1 MRFTPVRL
9 GYSAALLLLG
19 LAGAASAQS
28 SRLFDPTSND
38 LQLDYFFQET
48 EQGIVAA
55 DVHGTYVFD
64 DFRDYVQSQFFLDHG
79 LRCGSDRLPQ
89 FYSLGSSADCNSS
102 NTTIKAEY
110 SASGGVT
117 YTIPV
122 WVHEI
127 RNKNGT
133 LGVLNSTQISSQIQA
148 LNVAFASHGI
158 QFAHPS
164 IGSSLGG
171 TTLSKN
177 TTWYNDKG
185 TYYNTLARDVHNNL
199 NIYTNTASGNLGYAY
214 VPSGGG
220 VVGNKWDRVV
230 IYYRAFGNPG
240 TYGAPYNEGD
250 TTVHEVGHYL
260 GLYHTFQGG
269 CASASGCANNGD
281 LICDTDP
288 EGSAHFSPCVDPM
301 TCGNPDPIHNF
312 MDYSDDPCM
321 YEFTSNQ
328 QNRMRCTVANI
339 RTRIPD
345 TIP

>member
-1 MRFTPVRL
+1 MRSFPVRSTVL
-9 GYSAALLLLG
+9 VLL
-19 LAGAASAQS
+19 LAGAASAQNA
-28 SRLFDPTSND
+28 LQNQFPSNE
-38 LQLDYFFQET
+38 LSLDYFFHELDD
-48 EQGIVAA
+48 GSILAA
-55 DVHGTYVFD
+55 DDFGTHVFQ
-64 DFRDYVQSQFFLDHG
+64 DFGAYVQSSFFQAHG

-89 FYSLGSSADCNSS
+89 FFALGTTADCSSS

-110 SASGGVT
+110 NASGGVT

-127 RNKNGT
+127 RRKTGSTGT
-133 LGVLNSTQISSQIQA
+133 LVAGQITSQISS
-148 LNVAFASHGI
+148 LNSAFAAHNI
-158 QFAHPS
+158 QFTLA
-164 IGSSLGG
+164 G

-177 TTWYNDKG
+177 NNWYNDTG

-230 IYYRAFGNPG
+230 IYYKAFGNPG

-260 GLYHTFQGG
+260 GLQHTFQGG
-269 CASASGCANNGD
+269 CASVAGCANNGD
-281 LICDTDP
+281 LICDTPP
-288 EGSAHFSPCVDPM
+288 EASAHFSPCTDPA
-301 TCGNPDPIHNF
+301 TCGNPDPITNF

-321 YEFTSNQ
+321 FQFSPNQ

-339 RTRIPD
+339 RTRIPNNV
-345 TIP
+345 P

>member
-1 MRFTPVRL
+1 MRLTPLRAAL
-9 GYSAALLLLG
+9 GAAFALASSAA
-19 LAGAASAQS
+19 AQQAQQGE
-28 SRLFDPTSND
+28 LFK
-38 LQLDYFFQET
+38 DYFFE
-48 EQGIVAA
+48 EREDGSIIAA
-55 DVHGTYVFD
+55 DPTGTYTFGS
-64 DFRDYVQSQFFLDHG
+64 FELYVGSSFFQDHG
-79 LRCGSDRLPQ
+79 LRCGADRLPL
-89 FYSLGSSADCNSS
+89 FDLTIPDGTSADCNSS

-110 SASGGVT
+110 DPSTGT
-117 YTIPV
+117 FTIPV

-127 RNKNGT
+127 RRKTGSTGT
-133 LGVLNSTQISSQIQA
+133 LNSTQIPSQITA
-148 LNVAFASHGI
+148 LNNAFASVGV
-158 QFAHPS
+158 QFTLA
-164 IGSSLGG
+164 GQ
-171 TTLSKN
+171 TLSKN
-177 TTWYNDKG
+177 NSWYNDTG

-199 NIYTNTASGNLGYAY
+199 NIYTNSASGNLGYAY

-269 CASASGCANNGD
+269 CASASGCSNNGD
-281 LICDTDP
+281 LICDTNP
-288 EGSAHFSPCVDPM
+288 EGSPNFSPCTRNSACGAWLDP
-301 TCGNPDPIHNF
+301 TTNF
-312 MDYSDDPCM
+312 MDYSDDVCM
-321 YEFTSNQ
+321 FQFSSNQ

>member
-1 MRFTPVRL
+1 MRLSPVPRV
-9 GYSAALLLLG
+9 AFALLATLG
-19 LAGAASAQS
+19 GAAVTAAQTV
-28 SRLFDPTSND
+28 RPADPTSNE
-38 LQLDYFFQET
+38 LQKDYFFQEL
-48 EQGIVAA
+48 EGGGILAA
-55 DVHGTYVFD
+55 DALGQYFFD
-64 DFRDYVQSQFFLDHG
+64 DFQAYVNSNFFKDNG

-89 FYSLGSSADCNSS
+89 ILALGTAADCNSS

-110 SASGGVT
+110 DPSTGTV
-117 YTIPV
+117 TIPV

-127 RNKNGT
+127 RNKKGT
-133 LGVLNSTQISSQIQA
+133 LGALNSTQVSSQITA
-148 LNVAFASHGI
+148 LNAAFSSVGV
-158 QFAHPS
+158 QFTLA
-164 IGSSLGG
+164 G

-177 TTWYNDKG
+177 TNWYNDGG
-185 TYYNTLARDVHNNL
+185 TYYNTLARDVNNFL

-220 VVGNKWDRVV
+220 VVGNTWDRVV

-281 LICDTDP
+281 LICDTNP
-288 EGSAHFSPCVDPM
+288 ESTANFSPCTRNSACGPWLDP
-301 TCGNPDPIHNF
+301 TTNF

-321 YEFTSNQ
+321 FEFSSNQ
-328 QNRMRCTVANI
+328 KNRMRCTIANI
-339 RTRIPD
+339 RTRIP
-345 TIP
+345 TSVP

>member
-1 MRFTPVRL
+1 MRLSVIRSSRSTV
-9 GYSAALLLLG
+9 LLSLA
-19 LAGAASAQS
+19 LAGVASAQNVRPTDPS
-28 SRLFDPTSND
+28 SSE
-38 LQLDYFFQET
+38 LQKDYFFQELAD
-48 EQGIVAA
+48 GSILAA
-55 DVHGTYVFD
+55 DALGTYFFD
-64 DFRDYVQSQFFLDHG
+64 DFSGYVVSSFFQDHG
-79 LRCGSDRLPQ
+79 LRCGSERLPQ
-89 FYSLGSSADCNSS
+89 FYALGTSADCNSS
-102 NTTIKAEY
+102 NTTIKTEY
-110 SASGGVT
+110 NASGGAT

-127 RNKNGT
+127 RRKTGT
-133 LGVLNSTQISSQIQA
+133 LGTLVAGQITSQITA

-158 QFAHPS
+158 QFTLA
-164 IGSSLGG
+164 G

-177 TTWYNDKG
+177 NTWYNDGG
-185 TYYNTLARDVHNNL
+185 TYYNTLAKDVHNNL

-230 IYYRAFGNPG
+230 IYWKAMGNPG

-269 CASASGCANNGD
+269 CASAASCSNNGD
-281 LICDTDP
+281 LICDTNP
-288 EGSAHFSPCVDPM
+288 EGSPNFSPCTRNSACGAWLDP
-301 TCGNPDPIHNF
+301 TTNF
-312 MDYSDDPCM
+312 MDYSDDNCM
-321 YEFTSNQ
+321 FQFSSNQ